1 MNILMT
7 ICGRAGSKG
16 FKGKNLKIFHG
27 NALIWYTLAVID
39 LFKSQ
44 TDANVDVALNT
55 DSEELK
61 LIVKKY
67 PGILF
72 IDRKKELSSDTASKI
87 SVIKDTLLQSEN
99 QTGKVYDLVID
110 LDLTSPLRTVHDVH
124 RLVEKKINEPDLDV
138 VFSVVEA
145 RRNPFFNMVIEKGNS
160 VTLVNKSEFT
170 ARQQA
175 PKIFDMNASMYLYD
189 VNFLKEKNKIF
200 EGTCGIIE
208 MKDYLILDIDSEED
222 FQWMSYLYPKFMEE
236 DKGIFEVFENIKKIT
251 NQSI

>member
-67 PGILF
+67 PILAN
-72 IDRKKELSSDTASKI
+72 KL
-87 SVIKDTLLQSEN
+87 
-99 QTGKVYDLVID
+99 TGG
-110 LDLTSPLRTVHDVH
+110 S
-124 RLVEKKINEPDLDV
+124 
-138 VFSVVEA
+138 
-145 RRNPFFNMVIEKGNS
+145 
-160 VTLVNKSEFT
+160 
-170 ARQQA
+170 Q
-175 PKIFDMNASMYLYD
+175 
-189 VNFLKEKNKIF
+189 
-200 EGTCGIIE
+200 
-208 MKDYLILDIDSEED
+208 
-222 FQWMSYLYPKFMEE
+222 
-236 DKGIFEVFENIKKIT
+236 
-251 NQSI
+251 